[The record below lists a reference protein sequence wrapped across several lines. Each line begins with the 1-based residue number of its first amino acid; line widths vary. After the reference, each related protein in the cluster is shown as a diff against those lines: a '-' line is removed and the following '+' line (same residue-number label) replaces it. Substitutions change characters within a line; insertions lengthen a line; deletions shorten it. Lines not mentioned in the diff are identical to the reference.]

1 MSKKVPKTS
10 AKQPARIRWEFD
22 ADVPTRD
29 FFEEGPLDKLSNLQD
44 AVDSFVYWLEKD
56 CFLIW
61 EAVVSEEQGIPLS
74 PKQKKAL
81 GGLLDFSDGDDEGI
95 LYIDEMPRP
104 SEPWYVILNKI
115 APYLLINPYRTSD
128 CHEEAQCEGWNQIM
142 IALQKHGEALMLP
155 PSAARTEEVVPA
167 DLRHNLWLQS
177 CFTELYGLGQE
188 DSMTLVDPDEHD
200 RIKWFIERLRE
211 CKESVAFFG
220 LTLDSLLTRVILPE
234 KDRPIFFK
242 LMQEKLG
249 VDSGDAP
256 IAEYL

>member
-22 ADVPTRD
+22 ADVPTGD
-29 FFEEGPLDKLSNLQD
+29 FFEEGPLDDMSNLQD

-61 EAVVSEEQGIPLS
+61 EAVVSEEQGIPLT

-81 GGLLDFSDGDDEGI
+81 GGLLDFSDGDDDEI

-104 SEPWYVILNKI
+104 SEPWHVILNKI
-115 APYLLINPYRTSD
+115 APHLWINPYRTSD
-128 CHEEAQCEGWNQIM
+128 GHTEVQYEGWSQI
-142 IALQKHGEALMLP
+142 ITTLQEHGEDLILP
-155 PSAARTEEVVPA
+155 PGAARTEEVVPA

-177 CFTELYGLGQE
+177 CFNNLHGLGQE
-188 DSMTLVDPDEHD
+188 DSMTLADPEQHD
-200 RIKWFIERLRE
+200 RIEWFIEGLRE
-211 CKESVAFFG
+211 CRESVAFFS

-234 KDRPIFFK
+234 KDRPIFIR
-242 LMQEKLG
+242 LMQEKLN
-249 VDSGDAP
+249 VDSGSEP
-256 IAEYL
+256 MGQHL